1 LGDLHTKR
9 PRRKAAAAFTLIEL
23 MIVVAII
30 GILASIAIPAYVRYI
45 RRSKTTEPLLNIR
58 KMYDSA
64 ILYYDGEHSDSTGAI
79 LPRQFPLQAGPV
91 PGNCCVFPTSA
102 GGKCRPSPLYWVAPT
117 WSALH
122 FSVDDPFYYEYQ
134 FTSSG
139 TDTGATFR
147 AQAFGDLNC
156 DNTLSTY
163 ERIGSVD
170 SGGVVVPAPGLHIV
184 NDLE

>member
-1 LGDLHTKR
+1 
-9 PRRKAAAAFTLIEL
+9 

-30 GILASIAIPAYVRYI
+30 GILASVAIPAYVRYI

-64 ILYYDGEHSDSTGAI
+64 IMYFDGEHTNSTGSI
-79 LPRQFPLQAGPV
+79 LPRQFPNPTGPT
-91 PGNCCVFPTSA
+91 PGNCCVFMGISS
-102 GGKCRPSPLYWVAPT
+102 GGKCAPSPVYWTSLT
-117 WSALH
+117 WQALH

-134 FTSSG
+134 FTSAGS
-139 TDTGATFR
+139 DNSSTFR
-147 AQAFGDLNC
+147 AQGFGDLNC
-156 DNTLSTY
+156 DGNLSTY

-170 SGGVVVPAPGLHIV
+170 SGGVVVPAPGLHVV